1 MSRSPVNPPVAMT
14 VAGSDSGGGAGIQAD
29 LRSFAALGVFGTSV
43 ITATTAQNTTA
54 VTDVHVLPA
63 DHVAAQLDAVLAD
76 FPVAAVK
83 TGMLATAELVALV
96 GERAARGDLPLL
108 VVDPV
113 LVASS
118 GARLLEDD
126 AVVTYREQLVPH
138 AAVVTPNLIEAGVL
152 VGRELDGLDDVVQAA
167 EELVGL
173 GAQVAVVK
181 GGHADGPYATDVVV
195 TRDGRWEL
203 EAERIPS
210 DNNHG
215 TGCTFAA
222 STAAGLAT
230 GLPVRDALEQAK
242 RYVTACIAGGA
253 GWDLGAG
260 HGPLDHLGFGATT
273 RPPFSATG
281 WTRSD

>member
-1 MSRSPVNPPVAMT
+1 VTPPVALT
-14 VAGSDSGGGAGIQAD
+14 IAGSDSGGGAGIQAD

-63 DHVAAQLDAVLAD
+63 EHVTAQLDAVLGD
-76 FPVAAVK
+76 FAVAAVK
-83 TGMLATAELVALV
+83 TGMLATAELVELV
-96 GERAARGDLPLL
+96 GRRAAAGDLPLL

-113 LVASS
+113 LVAAS
-118 GARLLEDD
+118 GAQLLADD
-126 AVVTYREQLVPH
+126 AVATYREQLLPH

-152 VGRELDGLDDVVQAA
+152 VGAELDGLDDVVAAA
-167 EELVGL
+167 EELVAL

-195 TRDGRWEL
+195 TRDDGRFEL
-203 EAERIPS
+203 EAARIAS
-210 DNNHG
+210 GNDHG

-222 STAAGLAT
+222 STAAGLAA

-253 GWDLGAG
+253 DWDLGAG
-260 HGPLDHLGFGATT
+260 HGPLDHLGFGASAL
-273 RPPFSATG
+273 PPFSATG
-281 WTRSD
+281 WTRAGR